1 MSGRDLGRGT
11 ECHELKQ
18 TDYSHFI
25 SWAESHNTGPIILR
39 VLSMACSLRF
49 LESPATYFY
58 VKIFH

>member
-25 SWAESHNTGPIILR
+25 SWAEMKVIILGQSS